1 MVGEL
6 PAETEL
12 SQVFIA
18 ISLDSFKDKETLE
31 ANIDA
36 TLQDMKTSAPVLR
49 DVRFTIQVKI

>member
-18 ISLDSFKDKETLE
+18 ISLDSFKDKEALE
-31 ANIDA
+31 ENIDA
-36 TLQDMKTSAPVLR
+36 TCR
-49 DVRFTIQVKI
+49 I